1 MKRYVLSLVN
11 LTATLLALCWRILS
25 PLVRGIGRFNNL
37 VLLRSRCRGTIP
49 VSTQFDGPVRTSG
62 SPRVSIGEHCRLGRE
77 VFFETGEGGEI
88 RIGNHV
94 RINTGAMLVAYSRVC
109 VEDECLIGEYVSIRD
124 ADHAT
129 VPGKPIRQ
137 QGHVSSP
144 VLVKKG
150 AWIARGCVILK
161 GVTIG
166 ERAVIGAHSVVTKD
180 IPDHALAVGAPARV
194 TRYQTS

>member
-1 MKRYVLSLVN
+1 LRMLY
-11 LTATLLALCWRILS
+11 
-25 PLVRGIGRFNNL
+25 PFVRMIGRFNNL
-37 VLLRSRCRGTIP
+37 VSLRSRCRGIIP
-49 VSTQFDGPVRTSG
+49 VSTQFDGPVRTAG
-62 SPRVSIGEHCRLGRE
+62 TPRISIGEHCRLGRD

-129 VPGKPIRQ
+129 APGTPIRR
-137 QGHVSSP
+137 QGHVSSS
-144 VLVKKG
+144 VLIKTG

-166 ERAVIGAHSVVTKD
+166 ERAVIGANSVVTKD
-180 IPDHALAVGAPARV
+180 IPDNAIAVGVPARV
-194 TRYQTS
+194 VRYQTS